1 MNQNRQQIKQAK
13 SGDTDAFANLYRI
26 YYTDLYRFALY
37 TLKNPADA
45 EDAVSETVI
54 DAFASIRK
62 LRLEASFKAWI
73 FKILSAK
80 CKRRLKNRFELPEE
94 YLTNIP
100 DTDHLNNVAEKID
113 IRRQFFL
120 LKNEE
125 RLIISMHI
133 FAGYTTREIAK
144 ILHMN
149 ANTVRS
155 KESRALKKLSLKL
168 SETDSK
174 RKGEA
179 ND

>member
-1 MNQNRQQIKQAK
+1 
-13 SGDTDAFANLYRI
+13 
-26 YYTDLYRFALY
+26 
-37 TLKNPADA
+37 
-45 EDAVSETVI
+45 
-54 DAFASIRK
+54 
-62 LRLEASFKAWI
+62 
-73 FKILSAK
+73 
-80 CKRRLKNRFELPEE
+80 
-94 YLTNIP
+94 
-100 DTDHLNNVAEKID
+100 
-113 IRRQFFL
+113 
-120 LKNEE
+120 
-125 RLIISMHI
+125 MHI